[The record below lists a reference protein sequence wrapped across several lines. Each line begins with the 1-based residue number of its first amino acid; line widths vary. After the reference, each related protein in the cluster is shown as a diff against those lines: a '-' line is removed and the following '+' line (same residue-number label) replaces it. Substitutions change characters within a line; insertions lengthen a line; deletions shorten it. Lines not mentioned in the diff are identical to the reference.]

1 MILQRETH
9 ARRRLSSPKKIRRPL
24 EQMTAGMKRV
34 WRINNGA
41 LQINGELS
49 AAMDVSIDGSFE
61 GRVVLKD
68 HKLSTG
74 ASSYVKADIDA
85 KQVLVRGKLFGNIA
99 ARDTVVVART
109 ARVNG
114 DIRAG
119 RVVLE
124 DGAEITGRI
133 STASLTSS

>member
-1 MILQRETH
+1 MILQRQEQ
-9 ARRRLSSPKKIRRPL
+9 ARRRTSRPKKTLRPL
-24 EQMTAGMKRV
+24 EEMTAGMKRV

-41 LQINGELS
+41 LQISGELS
-49 AAMDVSIDGSFE
+49 AAIDVSIDGSFE

-85 KQVLVRGKLFGNIA
+85 KQVLVRGRLFGNID
-99 ARDTVVVART
+99 ARDTVFVART
-109 ARVNG
+109 ARISG

-133 STASLTSS
+133 STDSLTST